1 MNKDSVLLTHLLIE
15 SIVEEHAID
24 EVDLKKLGR
33 RAVATAAVAGALYGG
48 SQLYKNSG
56 NAKEKPG
63 IEYSIKNQEIPTHSE
78 ILMRQAYKESNF
90 NPKAVSPRGAKGL
103 TQIMP
108 SALTDYLKRTGKKAQ
123 DVNLD
128 DIRHSIDI
136 QLKTMESLYNASFI
150 EKEKQSEVVRLAK
163 TLASYNWGRGNMA
176 PFLKKIS
183 KTINPKT
190 DKKYDIYYSLDW
202 LKLLPKETSDYVN
215 KILLAKDS
223 KFEKNYK
230 KAIESKKN
238 INIVGY
244 YEKIKDL
251 EK

>member
-90 NPKAVSPRGAKGL
+90 NPKAISPKGAKGL

-128 DIRHSIDI
+128 DIKQSIDI

-150 EKEKQSEVVRLAK
+150 DKENQSEVVRLAK
-163 TLASYNWGRGNMA
+163 TLAAYNYGRGNVEK
-176 PFLKKIS
+176 LLTKVKEEGG
-183 KTINPKT
+183 
-190 DKKYDIYYSLDW
+190 DIYNSLDW
-202 LKLLPKETSDYVN
+202 VKRLPKETSDYVN

-230 KAIESKKN
+230 KAIESQKN
-238 INIVGY
+238 RNIVGY
-244 YEKIKDL
+244 YKKIKDL